1 MARILFG
8 VHGTG
13 RGHAIRALTIARHYP
28 AHEFLFVSHGEAARL
43 LRRQFRVFQCPNPVT
58 PVSNHRVRALLALLR
73 TAGTSAAA
81 LHWTREVRRA
91 AEDFRPDVAIT
102 DYEFFV
108 PRVARTMG
116 LPCLSVDNQHAIPLG
131 RIEFP
136 IGQTLSWLATC
147 LAVRLLFSSSD
158 QYLINCFFKAPLR
171 KPNGAVRWMPPLLR
185 EEVLG
190 LRPEAG
196 EHVVAYQGYPSFA
209 RWTEVLG
216 ALGRPVHVYGMGGGP
231 NEGCVS
237 FRDFHEQAF
246 LEDLATCA
254 YVICGGGHSLISEAL
269 YLGKPILS
277 IPVRGA
283 FEQFLNA
290 FYVERCGY
298 GSRASTASYSVARVK
313 EFERGLDAYR
323 GRIREGSH
331 CGNDAVFAA
340 LDDFISGR
348 WRPSTHQPTAT
359 AT

>member
-13 RGHAIRALTIARHYP
+13 RGHAIRALAIARHYP

-43 LRRQFRVFQCPNPVT
+43 LRSQFRVFDCPNPVT
-58 PVSNHRVRALLALLR
+58 PVGAHRVKVLSALLR

-81 LHWTREVRRA
+81 SHWTREVRRA
-91 AEDFRPDVAIT
+91 AEKFRPDVVMT

-108 PRVARTMG
+108 PRVARAMR
-116 LPCLSVDNQHAIPLG
+116 LPCLSVDNQHAITLG
-131 RIEFP
+131 RIAFP
-136 IGQTLSWLATC
+136 VGQTPSWLATY
-147 LAVRLLFSSSD
+147 LAIRLLFSSSD
-158 QYLINCFFKAPLR
+158 QYLISCFFEAPLR
-171 KPNGAVRWMPPLLR
+171 TPSGSVRWMPPLLR

-209 RWTEVLG
+209 QFTEVLG
-216 ALGRPVHVYGMGGGP
+216 ALGRPIHVYGMGGGP
-231 NEGCVS
+231 DQGCVS
-237 FRDFHEQAF
+237 FRDFRDQAF

-254 YVICGGGHSLISEAL
+254 YVVCGGGHTLISEAL
-269 YLGKPILS
+269 HLGKPVLS

-290 FYVERCGY
+290 FYVERCGF
-298 GSRASTASYSVARVK
+298 GSRASTTSYSVAGMK
-313 EFERGLDAYR
+313 KFERGLDAYR
-323 GRIREGSH
+323 SHIRERAR
-331 CGNDAVFAA
+331 CGNEAVFAA
-340 LDDFISGR
+340 LDEFISGR
-348 WRPSTHQPTAT
+348 WRRSMHHTAAA